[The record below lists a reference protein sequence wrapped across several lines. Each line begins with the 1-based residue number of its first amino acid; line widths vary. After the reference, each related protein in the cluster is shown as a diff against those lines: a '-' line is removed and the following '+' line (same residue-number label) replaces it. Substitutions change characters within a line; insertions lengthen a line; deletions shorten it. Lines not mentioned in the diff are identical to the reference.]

1 MTGLPIH
8 KTVFTAGFTTTG
20 RNISAGTTAIN
31 VGSANTTKFNRGDDV
46 SEVAG
51 VIGAGV
57 TVHTINTFGDILLS
71 EPTLNSTFLQNQTI
85 SFGSTSIISYNVRQ
99 YDDRDIYDDF
109 SSNDEFELEADEI
122 IDFAET
128 NPFGTY

>member
-1 MTGLPIH
+1 MRDSLN
-8 KTVFTAGFTTTG
+8 TTSTTLQVG
-20 RNISAGTTAIN
+20 AGTT
-31 VGSANTTKFNRGDDV
+31 SF
-46 SEVAG
+46 VA
-51 VIGAGV
+51 
-57 TVHTINTFGDILLS
+57 
-71 EPTLNSTFLQNQTI
+71 
-85 SFGSTSIISYNVRQ
+85 YNVRQ